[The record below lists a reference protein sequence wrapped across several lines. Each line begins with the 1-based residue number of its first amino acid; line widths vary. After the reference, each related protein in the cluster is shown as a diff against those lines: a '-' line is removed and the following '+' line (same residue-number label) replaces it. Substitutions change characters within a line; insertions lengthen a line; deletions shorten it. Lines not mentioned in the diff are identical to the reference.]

1 MSTLY
6 DRLGVAPTATISEI
20 RSAFRRRARQLHPDV
35 SGAPSPEM
43 AAVNEAWAILSD
55 RARRERYDTQL
66 GAEAVGD
73 GDPSAGEQND
83 AAGGN
88 SVATRVGLLMVITVL
103 SLLFLLTMLFVYGF
117 SRSGTGM
124 TG

>member
-1 MSTLY
+1 
-6 DRLGVAPTATISEI
+6 
-20 RSAFRRRARQLHPDV
+20 
-35 SGAPSPEM
+35 M

-55 RARRERYDTQL
+55 RARRERYDAQL

-73 GDPSAGEQND
+73 GVPSAGAQND

-103 SLLFLLTMLFVYGF
+103 SLLFLLTMLFVYAF
-117 SRSGTGM
+117 SRSGTAM

>member
-66 GAEAVGD
+66 GAEAVGA
-73 GDPSAGEQND
+73 GDLRPGSRTTLRE
-83 AAGGN
+83 
-88 SVATRVGLLMVITVL
+88 ATPWPPAWVC
-103 SLLFLLTMLFVYGF
+103 
-117 SRSGTGM
+117 
-124 TG
+124 

>member
-6 DRLGVAPTATISEI
+6 DQLGVAPTAASSEI

-55 RARRERYDTQL
+55 RARRERYDAQL

-83 AAGGN
+83 AAGSN
-88 SVATRVGLLMVITVL
+88 SLATGVGLLMVITML
-103 SLLFLLTMLFVYGF
+103 SLL
-117 SRSGTGM
+117 SC
-124 TG
+124 

>member
-20 RSAFRRRARQLHPDV
+20 RSAFRSKARQLHPDV

-55 RARRERYDTQL
+55 RARRERYDAQL
-66 GAEAVGD
+66 GVETVGD
-73 GDPSAGEQND
+73 GDSSAG
-83 AAGGN
+83 
-88 SVATRVGLLMVITVL
+88 
-103 SLLFLLTMLFVYGF
+103 
-117 SRSGTGM
+117 SRTALREAIPWPPAWVC
-124 TG
+124 